1 MSFLYMIDIYSHGH
15 VCPSQTAFGNKKNHH
30 SSLAHTNIPPYI
42 CRMTEKDAKYC
53 GCLLYASGAL
63 ARNVTRMAEE
73 EFQITGLAPS
83 YAFLVMTVNDSPG
96 INATD
101 LSATMQLK
109 PSTVTRLVE
118 KMEAKGL
125 VTRKS
130 VGKFTEIYPTDKSRA
145 LNMRLHEAWVNF
157 YKRYSALLGEADAQQ
172 LTAAVYRAAKALS
185 E

>member
-1 MSFLYMIDIYSHGH
+1 
-15 VCPSQTAFGNKKNHH
+15 
-30 SSLAHTNIPPYI
+30 
-42 CRMTEKDAKYC
+42 MTEKDAKYC

-96 INATD
+96 INASD